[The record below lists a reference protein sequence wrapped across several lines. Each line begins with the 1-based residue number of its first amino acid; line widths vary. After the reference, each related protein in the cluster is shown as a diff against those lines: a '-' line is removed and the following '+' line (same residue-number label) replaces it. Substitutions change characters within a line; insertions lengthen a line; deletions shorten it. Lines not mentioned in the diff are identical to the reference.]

1 LRADTQ
7 VRPYGRAGLCVCPI
21 FARGEEIDGI
31 VSSQTGAEHFYRIR
45 VGFDPAALA
54 NVMQLDGKIA
64 LITGAGR
71 GIGKALALGFAKEGA
86 HVIAVSR
93 TPAEIGVTA
102 RAARATGRQA
112 LAIRADISNS
122 DEVQRMA
129 GQVSH
134 HFGRLDILV
143 NNAALRMNQLG
154 KKDSYYIPFA
164 NLTINDWDAAINVNL
179 RGAFLC
185 IKECLPLL
193 RQSGA
198 GSIINISAGG
208 GKRGMAG
215 RVPYC
220 ASKFG
225 LEALTQCLALE
236 FQADN
241 IAVNSLSPGKH
252 SILTDQEKI
261 DQLKENPELIFM
273 RPEMMVPPALFL
285 ALQNG
290 RGTTGQHIDAFE
302 WIRQNNYGGVEDW
315 RAHS

>member
-1 LRADTQ
+1 MRGSFSRANT
-7 VRPYGRAGLCVCPI
+7 
-21 FARGEEIDGI
+21 
-31 VSSQTGAEHFYRIR
+31 
-45 VGFDPAALA
+45 
-54 NVMQLDGKIA
+54 MQLDGKVA

-71 GIGKALALGFAKEGA
+71 GIGKALALGFAEQGA
-86 HVIAVSR
+86 HLIVVSR
-93 TPAEIGVTA
+93 TLAEIDATA
-102 RAARATGRQA
+102 REAHAMGGQT
-112 LAIRADISNS
+112 LAIRADISKW
-122 DEVQRMA
+122 DDVRRMA
-129 GQVSH
+129 DQVDK

-143 NNAALRMNQLG
+143 NNAAVRMNQLG

-164 NLTINDWDAAINVNL
+164 DLSIDDWDAAINVNL
-179 RGAFLC
+179 RGPFLC
-185 IKECLPLL
+185 IKECLPLM
-193 RQSGA
+193 RQSSA

-236 FQADN
+236 FKADN

-261 DQLKENPELIFM
+261 AQLKDNPDLIFM
-273 RPEMMVPPALFL
+273 RPEMMIPPALFL

-290 RGTTGQHIDAFE
+290 RGTTGQHIDAFQ
-302 WIRQNNYGGVEDW
+302 WVSQNNYGGVEDW
-315 RAHS
+315 RARV